1 MDDWSTLGDVAAEDN
16 VAAEDDRAAEGNE
29 ASENERASEDC
40 RAAEDDEASE
50 GGRAAE
56 DCRAAEDGWST
67 LGESRRS
74 IIGVRDV
81 DGVLSAWVA
90 ICRAS
95 SSSSR
100 VLRVRPWQ

>member
-1 MDDWSTLGDVAAEDN
+1 MDDWSILGDVAAEN
-16 VAAEDDRAAEGNE
+16 NE
-29 ASENERASEDC
+29 ASENDRASEDC
-40 RAAEDDEASE
+40 RAAEDGWSTL
-50 GGRAAE
+50 GGGAAE

-74 IIGVRDV
+74 ITGVRDV
-81 DGVLSAWVA
+81 EGVLSAWVV

-100 VLRVRPWQ
+100 VLRVRPLQ